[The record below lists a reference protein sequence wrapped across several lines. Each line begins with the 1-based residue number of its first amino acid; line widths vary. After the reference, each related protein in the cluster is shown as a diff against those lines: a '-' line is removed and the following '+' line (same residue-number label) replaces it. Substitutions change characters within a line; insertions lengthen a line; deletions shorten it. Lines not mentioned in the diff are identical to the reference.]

1 MEKFPPL
8 ILFCSFLIVLVL
20 LNSCQVSSDE
30 VEDEREFNY
39 KEDSE
44 KGPARWG
51 EIRQEWSMCSKGSM
65 QSPIDLLDDRVEV
78 VSNFGILQ
86 GSYRPC
92 NATLKNR
99 GHDMMLKW
107 EADAGFIQLN
117 GTLYKLKQCHWHSS
131 SEHTI
136 NGKRFDLEAHLVHES
151 STGKI
156 AVTGIL
162 YKIGAPDPFLSSMM
176 DSLAEV
182 SGTNEEE
189 VAVGTVDPKKI
200 KTRST
205 KYYRY
210 IGSLTIP
217 PCTQN
222 VTWTIVQEVRT
233 VSEEQVEFLRVA
245 VHDDSKTNA
254 RPVQPRNGRVVQVYR
269 PKEEEEEEE
278 EEED

>member
-1 MEKFPPL
+1 MEKFPTL
-8 ILFCSFLIVLVL
+8 ILFCSFLVVLVL
-20 LNSCQVSSDE
+20 LNSCQASSDE

-136 NGKRFDLEAHLVHES
+136 NGKS

-176 DSLAEV
+176 DYLAEV
-182 SGTNEEE
+182 SGTSEEE
-189 VAVGTVDPKKI
+189 EAVGTVDPKKI

-269 PKEEEEEEE
+269 PKEEEEEE
-278 EEED
+278 D